1 MSAQPS
7 GPLRASTTTVDAYF
21 EAIAPYWRDI
31 YGASGVQ
38 AEIYRERHVAA
49 LNWVVGLAAPRGAR
63 ALEIGCGAGFL
74 AVAMARLGLRV
85 EAIDS
90 SPAMVELARRTAAA
104 AAGLTGQI
112 SVDLGDAYALPFP
125 GESFDLVVAIGL
137 LPWLPRIEPA
147 ILEVAR
153 VLKPGGH
160 VILHADNWAR
170 LNTFL
175 DPKSNLI
182 LAPVK
187 DRLKAVLV
195 HFGLR
200 HNGLYPNPTFHR
212 RRFIDE
218 TLSRAG
224 LMKVRSR
231 TIGFGPFSL
240 FSRLVIPEP
249 FGTTLHR
256 RMQHLADKGVPLL
269 RSTGGHY
276 LVVAEKASGGEAWG
290 PGADSSQV

>member
-1 MSAQPS
+1 VA
-7 GPLRASTTTVDAYF
+7 ATTVDGYF

-31 YGASGVQ
+31 YGISGVQ
-38 AEIYRERHVAA
+38 AEIYRERHTAA
-49 LNWVVGLAAPRGAR
+49 LDWVAGLAAPRGAR

-74 AVAMARLGLRV
+74 AVAMARLGYRV

-90 SPAMVELARRTAAA
+90 SQAMVELAQRTAATA
-104 AAGLTGQI
+104 QLTSQI
-112 SVDLGDAYALPFP
+112 RVDLGDAYALPFP

-137 LPWLPRIEPA
+137 LPWLPRVEPA

-160 VILHADNWAR
+160 AILHADNWAR

-182 LAPVK
+182 LAPLK
-187 DRLKAVLV
+187 HRLKAVLV
-195 HFGLR
+195 RFGL
-200 HNGLYPNPTFHR
+200 HHQAPYPNPTFHR

-218 TLSRAG
+218 TLARVR
-224 LMKVRSR
+224 LVKVRSR

-240 FSRLVIPEP
+240 FGRVVIPQP
-249 FGTTLHR
+249 VGTTLHR
-256 RMQHLADKGVPLL
+256 RLQHLADEGVPLL

-276 LVVAEKASGGEAWG
+276 IVLAEKASTG
-290 PGADSSQV
+290 PA